1 MRRTT
6 CSSIPS
12 LKEKKVTSKN
22 LTQGLKTKKLKIL
35 TQIKILILILIYEL
49 RSSPTTNV
57 KLVVY
62 MYNIN
67 N

>member
-57 KLVVY
+57 KLVIY